1 MKPVQHTDTVLLY
14 NKLCSLRQSVL
25 EQGSRLYHAW
35 QPHIERSRFLYSAWN
50 LALYLALRCHDLR
63 PLQKQVLPLE
73 LSSLGRGEARTNTK
87 KRPRC
92 GRLALRKKYL
102 KNWNHNCPPL
112 KGEGD
117 QPNGWWWGSTS
128 DMRFTPGVRPPTRK
142 RVPSPFQGDTTS
154 IFTLLF

>member
-25 EQGSRLYHAW
+25 EQGGRLYHAW

-63 PLQKQVLPLE
+63 PLQKQVLPLG

-87 KRPRC
+87 NAPDAGAGHC
-92 GRLALRKKYL
+92 GKSFRQIKISPKKEHE
-102 KNWNHNCPPL
+102 K
-112 KGEGD
+112 
-117 QPNGWWWGSTS
+117 
-128 DMRFTPGVRPPTRK
+128 
-142 RVPSPFQGDTTS
+142 
-154 IFTLLF
+154 FTLLF